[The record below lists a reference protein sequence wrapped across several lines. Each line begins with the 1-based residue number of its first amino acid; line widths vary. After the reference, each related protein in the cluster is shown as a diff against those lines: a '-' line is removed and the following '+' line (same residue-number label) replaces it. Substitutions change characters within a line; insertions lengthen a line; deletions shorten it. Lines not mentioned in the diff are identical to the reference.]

1 MYAIVKTGGKQY
13 RVESGQ
19 RLLIER
25 VAAEEGA
32 DVALE
37 PVFYRSEQTI
47 FEPEA
52 LKGVHVTARVL
63 GHVRGPK
70 LRVFKFKPK
79 RGYKR
84 RTGHRQELTRIEVT
98 QIAHSGATRRGGQ
111 PAAKA
116 GRAPAKA
123 VRAPADESQA
133 QAKAVRAP
141 SDESQAQAKA
151 GGSPGRAPA
160 KAGRSPATEG
170 QAAKQAQPATKAGRG
185 PRKEGPAADKQKAQ
199 AEAAESA
206 AGAKAKPGAGKT
218 GAGKPGAGKTGA
230 GKTGA
235 GKAAS
240 KRSPQRKDKDDGA

>member
-32 DVALE
+32 DLALE
-37 PVFYRSEQTI
+37 PVFYRSQEAI

-52 LKGVHVTARVL
+52 LKGVKVTARVL

-111 PAAKA
+111 EAAKAGRAPVKAVRAPADEGQARAKAGQRQAKA

-123 VRAPADESQA
+123 SRAPANAGQA
-133 QAKAVRAP
+133 RRKDDDTPNGAKAAAEASEP
-141 SDESQAQAKA
+141 
-151 GGSPGRAPA
+151 
-160 KAGRSPATEG
+160 
-170 QAAKQAQPATKAGRG
+170 AAK
-185 PRKEGPAADKQKAQ
+185 
-199 AEAAESA
+199 
-206 AGAKAKPGAGKT
+206 AKAKPRAAKPDAGKPA
-218 GAGKPGAGKTGA
+218 AGKPGAGKTGA

-240 KRSPQRKDKDDGA
+240 KRTSQRKDKDDGA